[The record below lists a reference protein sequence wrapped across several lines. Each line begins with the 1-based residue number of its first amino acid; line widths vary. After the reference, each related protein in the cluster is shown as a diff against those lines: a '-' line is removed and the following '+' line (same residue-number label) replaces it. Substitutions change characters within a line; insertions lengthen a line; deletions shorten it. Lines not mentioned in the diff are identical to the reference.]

1 MARQTL
7 TAVVE
12 ALNERGV
19 KVNGAWHNFSSYAQ
33 NGAIDR
39 TAQVG
44 DTVELE
50 LTNTGWVRKLTVTAR
65 AATQQAGQA
74 APQAPSAS
82 GARQLNATQYTRL
95 RAVEIAATVVVQYS
109 EDLEAYMANLSTLAN
124 WITHYVEEGDPL
136 A

>member
-50 LTNTGWVRKLTVTAR
+50 LTNTGWVRKLTVKSR
-65 AATQQAGQA
+65 AASQNNGQP

-82 GARQLNATQYTRL
+82 GTRQLDATQYTRL
-95 RAVEIAATVVVQYS
+95 RAVEIAANVAVQYA
-109 EDLEAYMANLSTLAN
+109 EDFDAYLNRLSTLVN
-124 WITHYVEEGDPL
+124 WIVAFVEEGDPL
-136 A
+136 G